1 MLPSR
6 PLRPI
11 PTAPAPVR
19 AADGSDLAGSV
30 LGIGKQV
37 LTAAAE
43 SGLSE
48 AIRGLQSGLNG
59 LQTGDLNGLSG
70 VMGDSGAIGMGRPAL
85 AVDRIFGPR
94 TRRRLRGALAALGR
108 APVEKGFARSC
119 AQFRP
124 AGSSA
129 RPGSRV

>member
-1 MLPSR
+1 MEPAR

-11 PTAPAPVR
+11 PEAPAPAR

-30 LGIGKQV
+30 LGIGKRV
-37 LTAAAE
+37 LAAAAE

-48 AIRGLQSGLNG
+48 AIRGLQNGLNG
-59 LQTGDLNGLSG
+59 LRIGDLNDLAG
-70 VMGDSGAIGMGRPAL
+70 VMSGAVGMDGPAL
-85 AVDRIFGPR
+85 ADDARIVGPR

-108 APVEKGFARSC
+108 APVEKSFARSF
-119 AQFRP
+119 ARFRP
-124 AGSSA
+124 ADPRA

>member
-6 PLRPI
+6 PAHPI

-30 LGIGKQV
+30 FGIGKQV
-37 LTAAAE
+37 LAAAAE

-59 LQTGDLNGLSG
+59 LQTGGLNGLSG
-70 VMGDSGAIGMGRPAL
+70 VMGDSGAVGMDRPAL
-85 AVDRIFGPR
+85 AVDGVFGPR

-108 APVEKGFARSC
+108 APVEKGFARSF
-119 AQFRP
+119 ARFRP
-124 AGSSA
+124 TGPRA